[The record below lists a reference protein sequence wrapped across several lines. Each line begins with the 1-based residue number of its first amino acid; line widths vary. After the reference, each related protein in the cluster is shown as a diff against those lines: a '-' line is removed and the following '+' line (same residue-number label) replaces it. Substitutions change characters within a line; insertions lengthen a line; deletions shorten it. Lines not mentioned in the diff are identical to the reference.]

1 MNAPT
6 HIAQPKDVPT
16 EAATPNDTAYRV
28 SAEELR
34 SFVERIERLEAE
46 KADISQQIKEVKSE
60 AKSRGYLV
68 RILSKIVSLRKRS
81 PDDLAEEDAVLEVYK
96 SALGM

>member
-1 MNAPT
+1 MNAMT
-6 HIAQPKDVPT
+6 QPKGDLS
-16 EAATPNDTAYRV
+16 ENATPVDTACRV
-28 SAEELR
+28 SSGELR

-46 KADISQQIKEVKSE
+46 KADIAAQIKEVKAE

-68 RILSKIVSLRKRS
+68 RVLSKIIAIRKRD
-81 PDDLAEEDAVLEVYK
+81 PNDIAEEDAIMDTYK